1 MTEHATAKP
10 STRRSRLVDS
20 PRAQRRALFIGVAVL
35 IAGGVVF
42 SLAFFRNTAH
52 PLPNKISD
60 QPASLASKEPT
71 VALDPSIVPLLRKFI
86 STAVLR
92 KNLGEAYAIVGPD
105 IRGNLTKKQFES
117 GNIPVIP
124 YPVADIA
131 HLEYTVDYSHARQAG
146 LEVGLH
152 PSADAVGT
160 RRLTFFAGVKK
171 IGTGPAA
178 HWVVNYWSPR
188 YHPPIPKTQ

>member
-10 STRRSRLVDS
+10 STRRDRLADS
-20 PRAQRRALFIGVAVL
+20 PRAQRRALIIGVAVL
-35 IAGGVVF
+35 VVGAVAAAIAF
-42 SLAFFRNTAH
+42 YPNTGH
-52 PLPNKISD
+52 PLPDRGNG

-71 VALDPSIVPLLRKFI
+71 VALDPSIVPLVRKFI

-124 YPVADIA
+124 YPVADVA
-131 HLEYTVDYSHARQAG
+131 HLEYTVDYSHATQAG
-146 LEVGLH
+146 LEVGLN

-171 IGTGPAA
+171 IGTGLAA

>member
-1 MTEHATAKP
+1 VTNHAAAKTP
-10 STRRSRLVDS
+10 SARERFLDS
-20 PRAQRRALFIGVAVL
+20 PRAQRRALLVGFVIFL
-35 IAGGVVF
+35 LGGG
-42 SLAFFRNTAH
+42 FFLFKYFGNTGH

-60 QPASLASKEPT
+60 QPASVVSKEPT
-71 VALDPSIVPLLRKFI
+71 VALDPSIVPLVKKFI

-105 IRGNLTKKQFES
+105 IRGGLTKKQFES

-146 LEVGLH
+146 LEVGLN
-152 PSADAVGT
+152 PTANAVAT
-160 RRLTFFAGVKK
+160 RRLTFFAGVRK